1 MCVCAET
8 FPSFFHSVCIQDLFT
23 DAEEMKNVYEVLN
36 VLVGK
41 CKLVEQLLVNGT
53 YIRALCLPSHST

>member
-1 MCVCAET
+1 M
-8 FPSFFHSVCIQDLFT
+8 CIQDLFT

-41 CKLVEQLLVNGT
+41 CKLVEQLLVTGT
-53 YIRALCLPSHST
+53 SPPFFARTTAQHMNTQWLTT

>member
-1 MCVCAET
+1 
-8 FPSFFHSVCIQDLFT
+8 VCIQDLFT

-53 YIRALCLPSHST
+53 YPRSSLTIAQHMNTQWLTT